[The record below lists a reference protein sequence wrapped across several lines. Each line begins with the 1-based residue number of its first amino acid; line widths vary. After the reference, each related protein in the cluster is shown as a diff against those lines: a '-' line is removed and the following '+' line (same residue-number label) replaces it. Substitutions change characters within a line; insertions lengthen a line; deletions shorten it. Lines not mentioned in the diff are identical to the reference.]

1 MDDVVVV
8 GGVVVAD
15 GLVGVSDIL
24 RRRSNTEVFLGD
36 SVAERQNKRSIIAS
50 DESCPIKFQ
59 NATVSPIWA
68 ISATPVKLS
77 DVNVTLP
84 TNE

>member
-15 GLVGVSDIL
+15 GFVGVSDIL

-36 SVAERQNKRSIIAS
+36 SVAERQNKRSISIR
-50 DESCPIKFQ
+50 
-59 NATVSPIWA
+59 
-68 ISATPVKLS
+68 
-77 DVNVTLP
+77 
-84 TNE
+84 